1 VSLEGE
7 PRRLPPAV
15 DLACY
20 RVVQESLTNVV
31 RHAGAS
37 RAEVTVTHHDGRVVV
52 EVTDDGRA
60 GPTDGS
66 GAGSGNRNGAGSGQ
80 GILGMR
86 ERARALGGS
95 LEAGP
100 RPGGGFRVQ
109 ATLPVGTP

>member
-1 VSLEGE
+1 VIRHARAG
-7 PRRLPPAV
+7 RADV
-15 DLACY
+15 
-20 RVVQESLTNVV
+20 TV
-31 RHAGAS
+31 RHA
-37 RAEVTVTHHDGRVVV
+37 EGRLVV

-60 GPTDGS
+60 RPGN
-66 GAGSGNRNGAGSGQ
+66 GSGNGSGQ

-100 RPGGGFRVQ
+100 RPGGGFRVL

>member
-1 VSLEGE
+1 M
-7 PRRLPPAV
+7 
-15 DLACY
+15 
-20 RVVQESLTNVV
+20 VQESLTNVV

-37 RAEVTVTHHDGRVVV
+37 RAKVAVRHSDGQVVV

-60 GPTDGS
+60 GPGNDG
-66 GAGSGNRNGAGSGQ
+66 GGNGNGAGSGQ

-86 ERARALGGS
+86 ERARALGGN

-109 ATLPVGTP
+109 ATLPVAAP